1 MCFSDKV
8 LSLFQQPT
16 ARVPANNYSH
26 RRMEDRPHMNGGLR
40 QENSIPMHLT
50 NGYADNNNTMANV
63 SVTKTLLHGM
73 AWGI

>member
-1 MCFSDKV
+1 
-8 LSLFQQPT
+8 
-16 ARVPANNYSH
+16 
-26 RRMEDRPHMNGGLR
+26 MEDRPHMNGGLR

-63 SVTKTLLHGM
+63 SVTKTLHGM

>member
-1 MCFSDKV
+1 
-8 LSLFQQPT
+8 
-16 ARVPANNYSH
+16 
-26 RRMEDRPHMNGGLR
+26 MEDRPHMNGGLR

-63 SVTKTLLHGM
+63 SVSKTLLHGM